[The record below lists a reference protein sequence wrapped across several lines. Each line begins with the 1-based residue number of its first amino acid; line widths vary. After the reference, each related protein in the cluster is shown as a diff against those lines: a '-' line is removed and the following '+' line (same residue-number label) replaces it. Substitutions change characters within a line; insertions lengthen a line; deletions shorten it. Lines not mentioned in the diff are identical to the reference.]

1 MADKVR
7 DPRQVFRLAITR
19 FLPLQTC
26 CVKCHFPT
34 HPNLKRKPTTISP
47 HTIQTCSKRGNEEN
61 KIKILGLYFGARKCG
76 FQIPAIVP
84 LMSEFV

>member
-1 MADKVR
+1 MSFSHSSQPQKK
-7 DPRQVFRLAITR
+7 PHYNFSSFKLA
-19 FLPLQTC
+19 Q
-26 CVKCHFPT
+26 KGAM
-34 HPNLKRKPTTISP
+34 K
-47 HTIQTCSKRGNEEN
+47 N